1 MQYAPLH
8 DAVESL
14 TYWRRRRARLPW
26 YRRGARR
33 EAARMAG
40 RWERRVRTAAMRQ
53 NEVPLDQRLDA
64 AKLLARIC
72 AARWGRRAAAAFLAM
87 SAMFA
92 LAAGAT
98 FALLLR
104 AF

>member
-1 MQYAPLH
+1 MEYAPLH

-14 TYWRRRRARLPW
+14 SYWRSRRARLPW

-33 EAARMAG
+33 EAARMTA
-40 RWERRVRTAAMRQ
+40 RWERRVRTAVLRQ
-53 NEVPLDQRLDA
+53 ADAPLEERLD
-64 AKLLARIC
+64 

-104 AF
+104 AI